1 MTERKRAIITGA
13 SSGVGRA
20 AAVRFAAEGWDVC
33 LTARRA
39 NELQQLLGELP
50 PGEHLVCPGD
60 YGQESTAQTIAGA
73 VAEHWGGLDALDQ
86 LRGDLRP
93 GSFHRHTAGRIPPRV
108 RDHGQRRALPDARGR
123 AASCGTAAASST

>member
-60 YGQESTAQTIAGA
+60 YSQETTAQAIAGL
-73 VAEHWGGLDALDQ
+73 VAEHWGGLDALINCA
-86 LRGDLRP
+86 GIYCP
-93 GSFHRHTAGRIPPRV
+93 GSFHRHAAG
-108 RDHGQRRALPDARGR
+108 
-123 AASCGTAAASST
+123 